1 MEIDEINEIRKK
13 VIARWKRA
21 DNFMLNSDDFNGNWL
36 KNTNMIEDVTMEV
49 LEKRMYFFT
58 IYQLTG
64 IQKGIQCG
72 HCVEEYISKYGSD
85 PEYQDYFKNWKT
97 WYVYNGGTTNDD
109 EESKFYGSIN
119 DIVDQLEVNDIKYAV
134 FREPDLNN
142 SITAVCFLCDE
153 RVWNYEKY
161 PDFTLSQPFDGGLI
175 TFTDGVITN
184 AGCCSSTF
192 YYNLNTDKNPD
203 GQTREAWIEY
213 MGGEKNLFLREL
225 IKGRRFA

>member
-1 MEIDEINEIRKK
+1 
-13 VIARWKRA
+13 
-21 DNFMLNSDDFNGNWL
+21 
-36 KNTNMIEDVTMEV
+36 MIEDVTMEV

-85 PEYQDYFKNWKT
+85 PEYQDYLKNWKT

-119 DIVDQLEVNDIKYAV
+119 NIVDQLEVNGVKYAV

-161 PDFTLSQPFDGGLI
+161 PDFTTSQPFNNGTI
-175 TFTDGVITN
+175 TINSDVMSCNGF
-184 AGCCSSTF
+184 SSTF
-192 YYNLNTDKNPD
+192 YYDFGDKNPD
-203 GQTREAWIEY
+203 GQTREAWTEY